1 MAAEDFLPGE
11 PVIAGIKAD
20 FDRYEAERNRAR
32 RSMMWRVPLYDGL
45 VLAAVFLMA
54 WFLNALADPYEQWRS
69 TLHVFLYVAGI
80 AALFL
85 AHALAVRPARRAQQ
99 SLRGRIMPMVFG
111 FIEDLAYRHGV
122 APESFKRLPRE
133 LIGSFESE
141 RFDDVISGRYEG
153 FRFELYEAD
162 LRQKDS
168 EVFKGIVV
176 AFEAIS
182 SFPGLLVAQ
191 RRTNRT
197 TGFLGS
203 LFGRRLQ
210 EIPSGNAALDEVY
223 EFRTDNVETA
233 QPLVQGR
240 LAQALEWLGQT
251 WPEQPSRVAL
261 AGSEGYLLIPLSK
274 DFFELPEASQPLD
287 YHAHVKPMVADMV
300 ALLATAALV
309 RKAGAPDG
317 QPTA

>member
-20 FDRYEAERNRAR
+20 FDRYEAERKRAR
-32 RSMMWRVPLYDGL
+32 RSAMWRVPLYDGL
-45 VLAAVFLMA
+45 VLAAIFLVA

-80 AALFL
+80 AALFV
-85 AHALAVRPARRAQQ
+85 AHALAVRPARRAQE
-99 SLRGRIMPMVFG
+99 LPRGRILPMIFG
-111 FIEDLAYRHGV
+111 FIEDLDCRHGLT
-122 APESFKRLPRE
+122 PELFRRLPRE
-133 LIGSFESE
+133 LAGPFDSE
-141 RFDDVISGRYEG
+141 RFDDVVSGRYEG

-162 LRQKDS
+162 LRQKES

-182 SFPGLLVAQ
+182 SFPGLLVTQ
-191 RRTNRT
+191 RRTNRA

-203 LFGRRLQ
+203 LFGRRLK

-223 EFRTDNVETA
+223 EFRTDNVEAA

-240 LAQALEWLGQT
+240 LAQALEWLGET

-261 AGSEGYLLIPLSK
+261 AGSEGYLLIPLTK
-274 DFFELPEASQPLD
+274 NFFELPEARQPLD

-309 RKAGAPDG
+309 RKAGVADE
-317 QPTA
+317 QPAG